1 MNTSACE
8 ETSELTTTIQLKLL
22 YELAFVVLSFDGG
35 TSVVTRDL
43 TRKDHSLTCE
53 LRRSPSQLCPRE
65 GDKLE
70 RGTIYATLHNVTL
83 HPK

>member
-1 MNTSACE
+1 MDTSACE
-8 ETSELTTTIQLKLL
+8 ETSELTAIQLKLL
-22 YELAFVVLSFDGG
+22 YALAFVVLSFDGC
-35 TSVVTRDL
+35 TSVVTHDL

-53 LRRSPSQLCPRE
+53 LRRSPAELRPRE

-70 RGTIYATLHNVTL
+70 RATIYATLHNVTL